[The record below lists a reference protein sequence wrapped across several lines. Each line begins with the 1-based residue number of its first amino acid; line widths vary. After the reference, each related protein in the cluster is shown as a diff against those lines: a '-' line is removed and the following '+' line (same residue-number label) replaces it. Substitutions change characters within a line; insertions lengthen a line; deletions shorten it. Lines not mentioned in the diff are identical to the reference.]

1 MRVADVNKFGI
12 GQPVRRIEDQRFIT
26 GRGRFVDDI
35 DLPRQCYGIVVY
47 SPHAHARIRRIDTA
61 EAEQSAGVLCILTG
75 ADAIAERL
83 GGLPPLFMP
92 EDAGGPKCY
101 RTRRPVLCADLV
113 RCVSDRVAFVV
124 AETPDQARDAAE
136 LIEIDYEPLPAVVG
150 IEDAVAPGAAAVWPD
165 NPGNLSFTLAI
176 GNKEATDLAFAKAPH
191 TVSLRIDNNRIA
203 SNAIEPRCAIGLYEP
218 GEDQYT
224 LYCTTQNPHGTR
236 NMLAQ
241 SVFSIPETKLR
252 VISPDVGG
260 GFGPKGACY
269 PEDALVL
276 WAARRIGRPV
286 KWTATRSEAILGE
299 LHGRNQIVD
308 VALAFDADGKILALR
323 SHGLHGIGAYT
334 AAACAAPVVFAARL
348 LPSVYHVPTVHLVN
362 KAVFS
367 HTTPVGTYR
376 GAGRPE
382 AMIAIERLLDRAAA
396 QIGIDPAEIRRR
408 NFIAADEMP
417 YKTTT
422 GFVYDSGDFRRIL
435 DAALEA
441 ADWDGFAARRAAAKA
456 RGKLRGRGIGYLIEE
471 AAVFNER
478 MELRCDPGGTVTI
491 VAGTH
496 SHGQGHATTFAQM
509 VSDWLGV
516 PFESIRHV
524 QGDTDAVPFGRGTY
538 AARSAVLG
546 GSALRLAAD
555 AVIDKARQMAGH
567 LMEASPADI
576 EFKDG
581 QFRIAGTD
589 RAMPFTEVAKA
600 FYRPMMPPPFSLGL
614 EGAGSFNAA
623 PASYPNGCQICEI
636 EVDPQTGMVEI
647 VGYTAVDDVGRV
659 LNPLLCEG
667 QIQGGI
673 VQGIGQALM
682 EKVVF
687 DAEGQLL
694 SGTFQDYAMPR
705 AADLPAIHSQM
716 IEILAKTNPIGV
728 KGAGEAGAT
737 GAPAA
742 VINALLDALK
752 DVGVDD
758 IDMPATPQRVWDCIR
773 RANAMVSR

>member
-1 MRVADVNKFGI
+1 MTKFGI

-35 DLPRQCYGIVVY
+35 NLPRQCYGIVVY
-47 SPHAHARIRRIDTA
+47 SLHAHARIRRVDTA
-61 EAEQSAGVLCILTG
+61 RAAAADGVLCVLTG
-75 ADAIAERL
+75 ADAVAEGF

-101 RTRRPVLCADLV
+101 RTRRPILCAEVV

-124 AETPDQARDAAE
+124 AETANQARDAAE
-136 LIEIDYEPLPAVVG
+136 LIEIDYEVLPAA
-150 IEDAVAPGAAAVWPD
+150 IDLEQSVAAGAPQVWPD
-165 NPGNLSFTLAI
+165 CAGNVSFTLAF
-176 GNKEATDLAFAKAPH
+176 GNKEATDAAFATAAH
-191 TVSLRIDNNRIA
+191 TVSLKIDNNRIA
-203 SNAIEPRCAIGLYEP
+203 SNAIEPRCAIGIYEP
-218 GEDQYT
+218 GEDHYT
-224 LYCTTQNPHGTR
+224 LTCTTQNPHGTR
-236 NMLAQ
+236 QIVAQ
-241 SVFSIPETKLR
+241 AVFQIPETKIR

-276 WAARRIGRPV
+276 WAARRTGRPV
-286 KWTATRSEAILGE
+286 KWTATRAEAILGE
-299 LHGRNQIVD
+299 LHGRNQIVA
-308 VALAFDADGKILALR
+308 VELAVDDGGKILGLR

-348 LPSVYHVPTVHLVN
+348 LPSVYQVPAIHLVN

-382 AMIAIERLLDRAAA
+382 AIMAIERLLDEAAA
-396 QIGIDPAEIRRR
+396 LVGIDAAEIRRR
-408 NFIAADEMP
+408 NLITAGQMP
-417 YKTTT
+417 YKTHT
-422 GFVYDSGDFRRIL
+422 GYSYDSGDFPRIL
-435 DAALEA
+435 DAAIA
-441 ADWDGFAARRAAAKA
+441 KADWNGFAKRRAESKR

-478 MELRCDPGGTVTI
+478 MELRFDPSGNVTV

-496 SHGQGHATTFAQM
+496 SHGQGHATTYAQM
-509 VSDWLGV
+509 VSEWLGV

-555 AVIDKARQMAGH
+555 AVIEKAKQMAAH
-567 LMEASPADI
+567 LMEASAADI
-576 EFKDG
+576 EFDNGRFK
-581 QFRIAGTD
+581 IAGTD
-589 RAMPFTEVAKA
+589 RSMTMTEVAKA
-600 FYRPMMPPPFSLGL
+600 FYRPMVPQQFGASL
-614 EGAGSFNAA
+614 EGSGSWSAN
-623 PASYPNGCQICEI
+623 PASFPNGCQVCE
-636 EVDPQTGMVEI
+636 VEI
-647 VGYTAVDDVGRV
+647 DRETGAVEIARYTAVDDVGRV

-667 QIQGGI
+667 QIVGGI
-673 VQGIGQALM
+673 VQGIGQALK
-682 EKVVF
+682 EKIVF
-687 DAEGQLL
+687 DDAGQLL
-694 SGTFQDYAMPR
+694 SGSFQDYAMPR
-705 AADLPAIHSQM
+705 ASDLPDIHSEM
-716 IEILAKTNPIGV
+716 IEVLSTTNPIGV

-742 VINALLDALK
+742 VMNALFDALREIGA
-752 DVGVDD
+752 DG
-758 IDMPATPQRVWDCIR
+758 IDMPATSQRVWDSIR
-773 RANAMVSR
+773 RATKIVHA